1 MSETVTD
8 IRQHVLALAQAS
20 RRGARALAQASTDD
34 KNRALRDLAGRLTQ
48 SRQLLQRANR
58 EDLEAGRAKGLSAAM
73 LDRLELTDSRIQ
85 SMAKGVVTI
94 AELADPVGEVL
105 AEWTRPNGMTITKVR
120 VPIGVILFIY
130 ESRPNVTVDAF
141 ALCMKS
147 GNAVILR
154 GGSEAFHSNHAL
166 FGLIRQSLVAAGIG
180 RDAVQMVGTTDR
192 EAVGELLRLSEHID
206 LVIPRGGY
214 GLVRRVTEESR
225 IPVIKHFA
233 GICHTYVD
241 ADADLSLAAD
251 VCVNAKVQRPGTCNA
266 METMLVHES
275 VAEEFLP
282 AVAERLKAA
291 GVELR
296 GDERTLAILPDVRA
310 ASEEDYRTEYLDLIL
325 NVKVVGSLKEAL
337 DHIATYGSA
346 HSDAIIT
353 TNEAAA
359 ERFTREVDSSAVFV
373 NCSTRLNDGGVFG
386 FGAEVGISTDKI
398 HARGPMAL
406 PELTIYKYIV
416 HGTGQLRE

>member
-1 MSETVTD
+1 
-8 IRQHVLALAQAS
+8 
-20 RRGARALAQASTDD
+20 
-34 KNRALRDLAGRLTQ
+34 
-48 SRQLLQRANR
+48 
-58 EDLEAGRAKGLSAAM
+58 M

-275 VAEEFLP
+275 AAEEFLP

-325 NVKVVGSLKEAL
+325 NVKVVDSLGEAI

>member
-8 IRQHVLALAQAS
+8 IPRHTLSLAQAAGQ
-20 RRGARALAQASTDD
+20 GARALAQASTEA
-34 KNRALRDLAGRLTQ
+34 KNRALEDLARRLTE
-48 SRQLLQRANR
+48 SRQLLQEANR
-58 EDLEAGRAKGLSAAM
+58 KDLDSGRAKGLSSAM
-73 LDRLELTDSRIQ
+73 LDRLELTDSRIE
-85 SMAKGVVTI
+85 SMAEGVVTI
-94 AELADPVGEVL
+94 AGLADPVGEVL

-166 FGLIRQSLVAAGIG
+166 FGLIRESLAAADIDQ
-180 RDAVQMVGTTDR
+180 DAVQIVGTTDR

-241 ADADLSLAAD
+241 ADADLAMAEE
-251 VCVNAKVQRPGTCNA
+251 VCVNAKVQRPGVCNA
-266 METMLVHES
+266 METMLVHEA

-282 AVAERLKAA
+282 AVASRLKEA

-296 GDERTLAILPDVRA
+296 GDGKTAAILPDVKPA
-310 ASEEDYRTEYLDLIL
+310 GEEDYRTEYLDLIL
-325 NVKVVGSLKEAL
+325 NVKVVGSLKEAI
-337 DHIATYGSA
+337 DHITAYGSA

-353 TNEAAA
+353 ANKAAA

-373 NCSTRLNDGGVFG
+373 NSSTRLNDGGVFG

-406 PELTIYKYIV
+406 PELTIYKYV
-416 HGTGQLRE
+416 VRGTGQLRE

>member
-8 IRQHVLALAQAS
+8 IHQHALSLAQSA
-20 RRGARALAQASTDD
+20 RRAARLLAQASTGA
-34 KNRALRDLAGRLTQ
+34 KNRALQDLARRLAEN
-48 SRQLLQRANR
+48 RGPLVEANR
-58 EDLEAGRAKGLSAAM
+58 RDLEAGRTKGLSPAM
-73 LDRLELTDSRIQ
+73 LDRLELTEPRIQ
-85 SMAKGVVTI
+85 SMAEGVRTI
-94 AELADPVGEVL
+94 AQLPDPVGEVMD
-105 AEWTRPNGMTITKVR
+105 EWARPNGMTISKVR

-141 ALCMKS
+141 TLCMKS

-154 GGSEAFHSNHAL
+154 GGSEAFHSNQAL
-166 FGLIRQSLVAAGIG
+166 LGLIRESLASSGLEEDVA
-180 RDAVQMVGTTDR
+180 QMVATTDR
-192 EAVGELLRLSEHID
+192 SAVGELLRQHEHIN

-214 GLVRRVTEESR
+214 GLIRRVTEESQ
-225 IPVIKHFA
+225 IPVVKHFE

-241 ADADLSLAAD
+241 AEADLAMAEE
-251 VCVNAKVQRPGTCNA
+251 VCFNAKVQRPGVCNA
-266 METMLVHES
+266 METMLVHEA
-275 VAEEFLP
+275 VTEKFLP
-282 AVAERLKAA
+282 AIGQRLREA

-296 GDERTLAILPDVRA
+296 GDEKTQAILPDVRPA
-310 ASEEDYRTEYLDLIL
+310 TEEDYRTEYLDLIL
-325 NVKVVGSLKEAL
+325 NVKVVGSLDEAIE
-337 DHIATYGSA
+337 HIATYGSQ

-353 TNEAAA
+353 LAEASA
-359 ERFTREVDSSAVFV
+359 ERFTREVDSAVVFV